1 MAWINT
7 VNEVQIPVKGI
18 FNGRNIMTLL
28 YNKDHRNVRLNSEK
42 LCWNIGIVVQIS
54 NPFPQLRKNY
64 KREKEINLNNQ
75 RSSDVFR
82 GNRNKTLSSNG
93 LECVKIIHCFI
104 AKYK

>member
-7 VNEVQIPVKGI
+7 VKEVQISVKEI
-18 FNGRNIMTLL
+18 FNGRNIMKLL
-28 YNKDHRNVRLNSEK
+28 YNKAHRKVRLTSEK
-42 LCWNIGIVVQIS
+42 LCRKIGIVVQIS
-54 NPFPQLRKNY
+54 NPSPQLRKNH
-64 KREKEINLNNQ
+64 KTEKDLNNQ
-75 RSSDVFR
+75 RFSDVFR